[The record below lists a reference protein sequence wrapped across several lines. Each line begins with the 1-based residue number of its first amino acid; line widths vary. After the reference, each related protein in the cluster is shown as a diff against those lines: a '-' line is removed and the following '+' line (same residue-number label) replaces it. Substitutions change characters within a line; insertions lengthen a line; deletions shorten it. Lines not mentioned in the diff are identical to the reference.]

1 MSDSSSG
8 ISSTNSGGRTMFSGL
23 MSGLDTESLVK
34 AATANLKT
42 SINTKKQN
50 LQKLTWKQEAY
61 RDVISKLSEFQTKY
75 LDILSSTSIRAN
87 AVMNK
92 YVAES
97 TNDKL
102 QVTAKSGATP
112 ATYEIT
118 YSQKATAAEV
128 TGSKATEGS
137 IYLDFSAADEGSNT
151 VEITLDGSTKKV
163 TFEGGENAK
172 QNFLDAV
179 NSTFKD
185 ITSTRFAF
193 KDDDANTDTTGRLIL
208 NTVPGDKVSHNF
220 EAGYSTALG
229 LENNAYSRISTNS
242 VIGDV
247 DFATALDGDKFEFS
261 INGVDFSFDRDSKIS
276 DIINAVNKSST
287 GVTMSFSTLSQS
299 FKITSNSTG
308 AGQTVEISQ
317 TKGNLINSLLNISD
331 GSETGGISWGSSV
344 SKSFTQ
350 QVPFDMDFSSVFA
363 GEEGFSSNK
372 SMYMTVNGYDL
383 KLDLSALTARQET
396 EKITV
401 NIGGVDKEIDAKIS
415 LTADSKDKIY
425 SYTDEN
431 GDTYFIGVDK
441 KVAFSVDSDG
451 KTVRDADGNVIDDET
466 KYKDIMADSGFT
478 TSTKQMHE
486 FTAEEYADA
495 YNEALKK
502 AIAANDKI
510 NDEVTLE
517 LAEKKGYNAENDGTL
532 EEYLANMSDVDKMAF
547 NMEKAQQLDQYAL
560 DRWGLTFTKSETT
573 DAENNTTSYINLET
587 GDNTS
592 VYMKRASDFG
602 FTPEKNYTEEAVDDS
617 YVVSDKA
624 LTFLNADGRKV
635 TVTGTGENGGVTIAD
650 LTSLTDANGNAI
662 FKFDEDDGTITV
674 AEGNTLTFADAD
686 TRTFLND
693 VFGKTT
699 IKGVSSDAALTVY
712 GTNAQV
718 TINGVTLESADS
730 TFTVDGTTFTFNNV
744 DDFDAELEPDSAIT
758 VTTKKDNSAIKETV
772 KSFINDYNTLIK
784 DLYKQVQTARPKDGS
799 SYYDPL
805 TEEQEDEMSDTEIE
819 KWNEKAKEGWL
830 YNDVSINKLINKVRG
845 AMSTSFNGMSLYD
858 LGITLKKGEYTD
870 PTYEIDDSKLEAA
883 ISRYGDDVT
892 KFFTDSENGLA
903 KNLNDAIDAA
913 ISTKST
919 DGAGNKKG
927 YGYLTSLVGVKDT
940 VSETKNQYYTQ
951 MQSIQKVIDT
961 LQERY
966 EDEQERYWSKF
977 TTLETYISNMSA
989 QMSYFTS
996 SY

>member
-8 ISSTNSGGRTMFSGL
+8 LSSTNSGGRTMFSGL

-42 SINTKKQN
+42 SINTKKQS
-50 LQKLTWKQEAY
+50 LQKLTWKQDAY
-61 RDVISKLSEFQTKY
+61 RDVISKLSDFQSKY
-75 LDILSSTSIRAN
+75 LDILSTTSIRAN

-112 ATYEIT
+112 ATYDIT
-118 YSQKATAAEV
+118 YSQKAAAAELKG
-128 TGSKATEGS
+128 TKASEGS
-137 IYLDFSAADEGSNT
+137 IYLDFSAADAGSHT

-163 TFEGGENAK
+163 TFNGGDNAK

-185 ITSTRFAF
+185 FTSTRFAF
-193 KDDDANTDTTGRLIL
+193 KDDESNTDTTGKLIL
-208 NTVPGDKVSHNF
+208 NTVPGDKVSHSF
-220 EAGYSTALG
+220 EAGYSSAIG
-229 LENNAYSRISTNS
+229 LKNNGYSRISTNA
-242 VIGDV
+242 VLGDI
-247 DFATALDGDKFEFS
+247 DFSTALDGDKFEFT
-261 INGVDFSFDRDSKIS
+261 INGVDFSFSSESKIS
-276 DIINAVNKSST
+276 DIINTVNKSSA

-299 FKITSNSTG
+299 FTLSSSSTG
-308 AGQTVEISQ
+308 AGQSVEILQ
-317 TKGNLINSLLNISD
+317 TKGNLINSLFNVSD

-344 SKSFTQ
+344 SKAFTEQ
-350 QVPFDMDFSSVFA
+350 IPNGMGFSSVFA
-363 GEEGFSSNK
+363 GEDGFSADK
-372 SMYMTVNGYDL
+372 TMYMTVNGYDL

-401 NIGGVDKEIDAKIS
+401 NIGGEDKTIDAKVS
-415 LTADSKDKIY
+415 KTADTKEKIY

-431 GDTYFIGVDK
+431 GDTYFIGKDK

-451 KTVRDADGNVIDDET
+451 KTVRDAGGNVIDDET
-466 KYKDIMADSGFT
+466 QYKDIMADSGFT
-478 TSTKQMHE
+478 NSTKVMHE
-486 FTAEEYADA
+486 FTADEYADA
-495 YNEALKK
+495 YNEALNK
-502 AIAANDKI
+502 AVASNEKL
-510 NDEVTLE
+510 NSEVTLE
-517 LAEKKGYNAENDGTL
+517 IAVKNGYKAETDGTVD
-532 EEYLANMSDVDKMAF
+532 EYLANMSDVDREVF
-547 NMEKAQQLDQYAL
+547 QLQKAQRLDETAL
-560 DRWGLTFTKSETT
+560 DRWGLKFISKEVT
-573 DAENNTTSYINLET
+573 DAENNTNAYVDLNT
-587 GDNTS
+587 GANAS
-592 VYMKRASDFG
+592 VYIKRASDFG
-602 FTPEKNYTEEAVDDS
+602 FTPEKNYTEKAVDDS
-617 YVVSDKA
+617 YVISDKA
-624 LTFLNADGRKV
+624 LTFLNADGRKL
-635 TVTGTGENGGVTIAD
+635 TVTGTGANGEVTVAD
-650 LTSLTDANGNAI
+650 LTSVTDANGNAV
-662 FKFDEDDGTITV
+662 FKFDENDGTITI
-674 AEGNTLTFADAD
+674 AEGNTLTFADSD

-699 IKGVSSDAALTVY
+699 VKGVSSDSALTVY

-744 DDFDAELEPDSAIT
+744 ADFDAELEPDSAIT
-758 VTTKKDNSAIKETV
+758 VTTKKDNSAIMETV

-805 TEEQEDEMSDTEIE
+805 TEEQEEEMSDTEIE

-830 YNDVSINKLINKVRG
+830 YNDVTVNRLINKVRG

-858 LGITLKKGEYTD
+858 LGITLKKGDYTN

-883 ISRYGDDVT
+883 INRYGDDVT

-903 KNLNDAIDAA
+903 NNLNNAIDAA

-927 YGYLTSLVGVKDT
+927 YGYLTALVGVKDT
-940 VSETKNQYYTQ
+940 VSETRNQYYTQ
-951 MQSIQKVIDT
+951 MQSVQKVIDT

-966 EDEQERYWSKF
+966 EDEQERYWSRF
-977 TTLETYISNMSA
+977 TTLETYISKMSM

-996 SY
+996 Y

>member
-8 ISSTNSGGRTMFSGL
+8 LSSSSLNGRTMFSGL

-34 AATANLKT
+34 AATMNLKT
-42 SINTKKQN
+42 SINTKKQQ

-61 RDVISKLSEFQTKY
+61 RDVISKLSDFQSKY

-92 YVAES
+92 YTATS

-102 QVTAKSGATP
+102 QVTASSGATP
-112 ATYEIT
+112 AEYEIT
-118 YSQKATAAEV
+118 YSKKATAAEIQ
-128 TGSKATEGS
+128 GSKASEGS
-137 IYLDFSAADEGSNT
+137 IYLDFSEAEAGSNT

-193 KDDDANTDTTGRLIL
+193 RDDDSNTDTAGRLIL

-220 EAGYSTALG
+220 EAAYSSALG
-229 LENNAYSRISTNS
+229 LENDAYSRITTKSTL
-242 VIGDV
+242 GDT
-247 DFATALDGDKFEFS
+247 DFSTVLDGESFEFS
-261 INGVDFSFDRDSKIS
+261 INGVDFSFDKDSKIS
-276 DIINAVNKSST
+276 DVISAVNKSSA
-287 GVTMSFSTLSQS
+287 GVTLSFSTLSQS
-299 FKITSNSTG
+299 FKLASGSTG
-308 AGQTVEISQ
+308 AGQTIEISQ
-317 TKGNLINSLLNISD
+317 SKGNLINAMFNMSD
-331 GSETGGISWGSSV
+331 GSETGGISWGSST
-344 SKSFTQ
+344 SKSYTLQMSNGNGFTSK
-350 QVPFDMDFSSVFA
+350 FT
-363 GEEGFSSNK
+363 GEDGFSSNK
-372 SMYMTVNGYDL
+372 TMYMTVNGYDL

-396 EKITV
+396 ETITADF
-401 NIGGVDKEIDAKIS
+401 NGTQKEIEAKVS
-415 LTADSKDKIY
+415 KTADSKEKIY

-431 GDTYFIGVDK
+431 GATYFIGSDK

-451 KTVRDADGNVIDDET
+451 KTVRKADGTVVDDASEYT
-466 KYKDIMADSGFT
+466 NIMQDSGFT
-478 TSTKQMHE
+478 DSTKVMHE

-495 YNEALKK
+495 YNEALKN
-502 AIAANDKI
+502 AIAANEELNGEIDS
-510 NDEVTLE
+510 E
-517 LAEKKGYNAENDGTL
+517 LAVKYGYNAETDGSV
-532 EEYLANMSDVDKMAF
+532 EDFLANMTSVDKEAYDL
-547 NMEKAQQLDQYAL
+547 EKSQRLDEYAL
-560 DRWGLTFTKSETT
+560 DKWGLKFTSTEE
-573 DAENNTTSYINLET
+573 DDEGNTYVNLDV
-587 GDNTS
+587 GANS
-592 VYMKRASDFG
+592 CVNIKRGTSDFG
-602 FTPEKNYTEEAVDDS
+602 FDTDKNYAETGVTDS
-617 YVVSDKA
+617 YVVSDKP
-624 LTFLNADGRKV
+624 LTFLNEAGRKV

-650 LTSLTDANGNAI
+650 LTALTNEEGNPI
-662 FKFDEDDGTITV
+662 FTYDESSGTLTV
-674 AEGNTLTFADAD
+674 AEGNTLTYADSD
-686 TRTFLND
+686 TRAFMND
-693 VFGKTT
+693 AFGKET
-699 IKGVSSDAALTVY
+699 IKGVSSSDTLTVY

-744 DDFDAELEPDSAIT
+744 ADFDAELEPDSAIT
-758 VTTKKDNSAIKETV
+758 VTTKKDNSAIMETV

-784 DLYKQVQTARPKDGS
+784 GLYEVIKTSRPKDGT

-805 TEEQEDEMSDTEIE
+805 TEEQEDEMSDDEIE

-830 YNDVSINKLINKVRG
+830 YNDPTVNKLINKVRS

-858 LGITLKKGEYTD
+858 LGISLKSGEYTD
-870 PTYEIDDSKLEAA
+870 PTYEIDESKLESA
-883 ISRYGDDVT
+883 INRYGDDVA

-903 KNLNDAIDAA
+903 NKLNSAIDAA

-919 DGAGNKKG
+919 DGSGNKKT
-927 YGYLTSLVGVKDT
+927 YGYLTALAGVKNT

-966 EDEQERYWSKF
+966 EDEQERYWDKYTS
-977 TTLETYISNMSA
+977 LETYISNMSM
-989 QMSYFTS
+989 QMSYFSS

>member
-8 ISSTNSGGRTMFSGL
+8 ISSTTSGGRTMFSGL

-42 SINTKKQN
+42 SINTKKQS
-50 LQKLTWKQEAY
+50 LQKLTWKQDAY
-61 RDVISKLSEFQTKY
+61 RDVISKLSDFQSKY

-102 QVTAKSGATP
+102 QVTANSGATP

-118 YSQKATAAEV
+118 YSQKATAAEI
-128 TGSKATEGS
+128 TGSKAAEGS
-137 IYLDFSAADEGSNT
+137 IYLDFTGADAGSHT

-163 TFEGGENAK
+163 TFEGGDNAK

-179 NSTFKD
+179 NNTFKD
-185 ITSTRFAF
+185 FTSTRFSF
-193 KDDDANTDTTGRLIL
+193 KDDDSNTDTAGKLIL
-208 NTVPGDKVSHNF
+208 NTVPGDKVSHYF
-220 EAGYSTALG
+220 EAGYSSALG
-229 LENNAYSRISTNS
+229 LDNNAYSRITTNA

-276 DIINAVNKSST
+276 DIINTVNKSSA

-299 FKITSNSTG
+299 FKIASSSTG
-308 AGQTVEISQ
+308 AGQSVEILQ
-317 TKGNLINSLLNISD
+317 KKGNLINSLFNVSD

-344 SKSFTQ
+344 SKAFTE
-350 QVPFDMDFSSVFA
+350 QVSNGTGFSSVFA
-363 GEEGFSSNK
+363 GEDGFSADK
-372 SMYMTVNGYDL
+372 TMYMTVDGYDL

-401 NIGGVDKEIDAKIS
+401 NIGGTDREIEAKVSQTSDTKE
-415 LTADSKDKIY
+415 KIY
-425 SYTDEN
+425 TFTDDD
-431 GDTYFIGVDK
+431 GSVYYIGKDK
-441 KVAFSVDSDG
+441 KVAFSTDPDG
-451 KTVRDADGNVIDDET
+451 KTVRDAAGNVVDSESDLRDLKEV
-466 KYKDIMADSGFT
+466 SGFAN
-478 TSTKQMHE
+478 STEVMHE
-486 FTAEEYADA
+486 FTADEYADA
-495 YNEALKK
+495 YNEALNK

-510 NDEVTLE
+510 NSEVTLE
-517 LAEKKGYNAENDGTL
+517 LAEQKGYNAETDGTID
-532 EEYLANMSDVDKMAF
+532 EYLANMSDVDKTAF
-547 NMEKAQQLDQYAL
+547 EMEKAQRLDQMAL
-560 DRWGLTFTKSETT
+560 DRWGLKFNKNEIT
-573 DAENNTTSYINLET
+573 DDENNTTAYVDLDT
-587 GDNTS
+587 GANTS

-602 FTPEKNYTEEAVDDS
+602 FTPEKNYTEKAVDDS
-617 YVVSDKA
+617 YVISDTA
-624 LTFLNADGRKV
+624 LTFLNGDGRKI
-635 TVTGTGENGGVTIAD
+635 TVTGTGADGAVTIAD
-650 LTSLTDANGNAI
+650 LTAVTDSDGNAV
-662 FKFDEDDGTITV
+662 FKYDKDDGTITV
-674 AEGNTLTFADAD
+674 AEGNTLTFADSD
-686 TRTFLND
+686 TRAFLND

-699 IKGVSSDAALTVY
+699 IKGVSDDSALTVY

-744 DDFDAELEPDSAIT
+744 ADFDAELEPDSAIT
-758 VTTKKDNSAIKETV
+758 VTTKKDNSGIMETI

-784 DLYKQVQTARPKDGS
+784 DLYTQVQTARPKDGS

-805 TEEQEDEMSDTEIE
+805 TEEQEDEMTETEIE

-830 YNDVSINKLINKVRG
+830 YNDPTVNKVINKIRS

-858 LGITLKKGEYTD
+858 LGISLKQGDYTN
-870 PTYEIDDSKLEAA
+870 PAYEIDESKLEAA
-883 ISRYGDDVT
+883 INRYGDDVT

-913 ISTKST
+913 ISTRTT
-919 DGAGNKKG
+919 DGAGNKKS
-927 YGYLTSLVGVKDT
+927 YGYLTALVGVKDT
-940 VSETKNQYYTQ
+940 VSETKSQYYTQ

-966 EDEQERYWSKF
+966 ENQQERYWSQY
-977 TTLETYISNMSA
+977 TTLETYISKMSI

-996 SY
+996 Y